1 MSKLEVREIGPIS
14 GETEV
19 RLADGATAV
28 GFGGGMPTVT
38 LIKSS
43 GTWTNNGAK
52 KIKVEVIG
60 GGAGGGGGHSRG
72 DAQYGFGAN
81 GGGAGGYSMKVI
93 DVSSIQSA
101 SVVVGSK
108 GSGGGSQSSGG
119 NGGQSSWNDGNN
131 NLISEGG
138 IGGNA
143 SGHNESTYGGEA
155 SGGDIN
161 IKGGSGECGFNYE
174 GAKGGMGGIATKS
187 YGSPGVTDYFG
198 ELEPENRNAI
208 GHGHGGGG
216 ACSNSNNKTGGDGA
230 DGLIII
236 TEY

>member
-1 MSKLEVREIGPIS
+1 MSRLEVREIGPIS

-19 RLADGATAV
+19 RLAEGATAV

-38 LIKSS
+38 LIESS

-60 GGAGGGGGHSRG
+60 AGAGGGGGHPRA
-72 DAQYGFGAN
+72 DAQYGWGAN

-93 DVSSIQSA
+93 DVSSISSA
-101 SVVVGSK
+101 TVVIGSK
-108 GSGGGSQSSGG
+108 GVGADQTPGTA
-119 NGGQSSWNDGNN
+119 GGQSSWSDGTNTLTAN
-131 NLISEGG
+131 GG
-138 IGGNA
+138 DGGSS
-143 SGHNESTYGGEA
+143 SGNNESTSGGAA

-161 IKGGSGECGFNYE
+161 ITGGCGANGYNYTD
-174 GAKGGMGGIATKS
+174 ANGGIGGLATKS
-187 YGSPGVTDYFG
+187 YGSPGVADYYG
-198 ELEPENRNAI
+198 VLYPQYRNAI
-208 GHGHGGGG
+208 GYGHGGAG
-216 ACSNSNNKTGGDGA
+216 ATSNATNKTGGDGA